1 MKRVV
6 YSGIEGR
13 SLGYWGLMGALGFF
27 ILLAAGSFL
36 YMEHSG
42 HHATGMNNQIVWGM
56 PHVFAIFLIVAASG
70 ALNIASISSVFNQ
83 RIYKPMARMSAIL
96 ALTLLAGGLAV
107 LVLDLGR
114 ADRLVVAMTQYNFK
128 SIFAWNIYLYT
139 GFFVIVLTYLWT
151 MFDPVMHKHTR
162 KAGTAAFIWRLA
174 LTTGTGSIFGFL
186 SARQGY
192 DAAIMAPMFIIM
204 SFAFGKA
211 IFLILLMGIFRLEDR
226 SISADLIVRLKSLFG
241 VFVAAVL
248 YFTVVFHLTN
258 LYAAEHGEFERFIL
272 MDGGIYTFLFW
283 GVQVFLGGIVPLVLI
298 YHPTFRHDVQSLIVA
313 CALVIIGGFAQVYG
327 IVIGGQAFPLMLFPG
342 KEVSSSF
349 NDGVVNSYV
358 PSAPEILLGV
368 GGIALAIALFLFAI
382 KVLRLVP
389 NNLGAEYTYVENK
402 DETAEVPC

>member
-42 HHATGMNNQIVWGM
+42 HHVTGMNNQVVWGM

-70 ALNIASISSVFNQ
+70 ALNVASISSVFNQ
-83 RIYKPMARMSAIL
+83 KIYKPLARMSAML
-96 ALTLLAGGLAV
+96 ALTLLAGGLVV
-107 LVLDLGR
+107 LLLDLGR
-114 ADRLVVAMTQYNFK
+114 ADRMITAVTNYNFK
-128 SIFAWNIYLYT
+128 SIFAWNIILYS
-139 GFFVIVLTYLWT
+139 GFFVIVLAYLWS
-151 MFDPVMHKHTR
+151 MFDPKLHKHTR
-162 KAGTAAFIWRLA
+162 KAGTAAFIWRLV

-211 IFLILLMGIFRLEDR
+211 IFMILLIGTYRYTDR
-226 SISADLIVRLKSLFG
+226 SISADLIERLNNLFG

-258 LYAAEHGEFERFIL
+258 LYAAEHGDFERFIL
-272 MDGGIYTFLFW
+272 MDGGVYTFLFW
-283 GVQVFLGGIVPLVLI
+283 VVQVLLGGVVPLVLI
-298 YHPTFRHDVQSLIVA
+298 YHPAFRYNIRSLIA
-313 CALVIIGGFAQVYG
+313 ASSLVIIGGIAHIYG
-327 IVIGGQAFPLMLFPG
+327 IVVGGQAFPLVLFPG

-349 NDGVVNSYV
+349 NEGVVNSYS
-358 PSAPEILLGV
+358 PSLPEILLGL
-368 GGIALAIALFLFAI
+368 GGVAVAVALFLFAI
-382 KVLRLVP
+382 KMLRLVP
-389 NNLGAEYTYVENK
+389 ENLDAEHTENV
-402 DETAEVPC
+402 TEVPA

>member
-13 SLGYWGLMGALGFF
+13 SLGYWGLMGVLGLF
-27 ILLAAGSFL
+27 ILMAAGSFL
-36 YMEHSG
+36 FMEHSG
-42 HHATGMNNQIVWGM
+42 HHASGMDNQIVWGV

-70 ALNIASISSVFNQ
+70 ALNVASISSVFNQ
-83 RIYKPMARMSAIL
+83 KIYKPLARMSAIL

-114 ADRLVVAMTQYNFK
+114 ADRLVVAMTYYNFK

-139 GFFVIVLTYLWT
+139 GFFAIVLTYLWT
-151 MFDPVMHKHTR
+151 MFDPAMHKFTR
-162 KAGTAAFIWRLA
+162 TAGTAAFLWRLA

-192 DAAIMAPMFIIM
+192 DASLMAPMFIIM

-211 IFLILLMGIFRLEDR
+211 IFLILLVGTYRFTNR
-226 SISADLIVRLKSLFG
+226 SISADLIVRLKNLFG

-248 YFTVVFHLTN
+248 YFTIVFHITN
-258 LYAAEHGEFERFIL
+258 LYAAEHGDFERFIL
-272 MDGGIYTFLFW
+272 VDGGIYTFLFW
-283 GVQVFLGGIVPLVLI
+283 VVQVGIGGIAPLVLI
-298 YHPTFRHDVQSLIVA
+298 YHPAFDHNYRALMTAAV
-313 CALVIIGGFAQVYG
+313 LVIIGGIAQIYG
-327 IVIGGQAFPLMLFPG
+327 IVIGGQAFPLVLFPG

-358 PSAPEILLGV
+358 PSLPEILLGL

-389 NNLGAEYTYVENK
+389 DNLNAERVEVYTDAPV
-402 DETAEVPC
+402 

>member
-13 SLGYWGLMGALGFF
+13 SLGYWGLMGVLGLF
-27 ILLAAGSFL
+27 ILMAAGSFFF
-36 YMEHSG
+36 MEHSG
-42 HHATGMNNQIVWGM
+42 HHATGMDNQIVWGI
-56 PHVFAIFLIVAASG
+56 PHVFAIFLIVADSG
-70 ALNIASISSVFNQ
+70 ALNVASISSVFNQ
-83 RIYKPMARMSAIL
+83 KIYKPLARMSAIL

-114 ADRLVVAMTQYNFK
+114 ADRLVVAMTSYNFK

-151 MFDPVMHKHTR
+151 MFDPAMHKYTR
-162 KAGTAAFIWRLA
+162 TAGTAAFLWRLA

-192 DAAIMAPMFIIM
+192 DAAVMAPMFIIM

-211 IFLILLMGIFRLEDR
+211 IFMILLIGTYRYTER
-226 SISADLIVRLKSLFG
+226 SMSADLIMRLKNLFG

-248 YFTVVFHLTN
+248 YFTVVFHITN
-258 LYAAEHGEFERFIL
+258 LYAAEHSGFERFIL
-272 MDGGIYTFLFW
+272 IEGGIFTMLFW
-283 GVQVFLGGIVPLVLI
+283 GVQVFLGGIVPLILI
-298 YHPTFRHDVQSLIVA
+298 YHSAFSHNYRALIVA
-313 CALVIIGGFAQVYG
+313 SVLVILGGIAQVYG
-327 IVIGGQAFPLMLFPG
+327 IVIGGQAYPLVLFPG

-349 NDGVVNSYV
+349 NDGVISSYT
-358 PSAPEILLGV
+358 PSLPEVLLGL
-368 GGIALAIALFLFAI
+368 GGVALAIALFLFAI

-389 NNLGAEYTYVENK
+389 DNLNAEHTENSS
-402 DETAEVPC
+402 DVPC

>member
-13 SLGYWGLMGALGFF
+13 SIGYWGLMGVLGFF

-42 HHATGMNNQIVWGM
+42 HYVTGMNNQIVWGM

-70 ALNIASISSVFNQ
+70 ALNVASISSVFNQ
-83 RIYKPMARMSAIL
+83 KIYKPLARMSAML
-96 ALTLLAGGLAV
+96 ALTLLAGGLVV
-107 LVLDLGR
+107 LLLDLGR
-114 ADRLVVAMTQYNFK
+114 ADRMIVAITSYNFK
-128 SIFAWNIYLYT
+128 SIFAWNIILYS

-151 MFDPVMHKHTR
+151 MFDPKMHQHTR
-162 KAGTAAFIWRLA
+162 KAGTAAFIWRLV

-211 IFLILLMGIFRLEDR
+211 IFMILLIGTYRYTNR
-226 SISADLIVRLKSLFG
+226 SISADLIERLNNLFG

-248 YFTVVFHLTN
+248 YFTVVFHVTN
-258 LYAAEHGEFERFIL
+258 LYAAEHGDFERFIL

-283 GVQVFLGGIVPLVLI
+283 IVQVLLGGVVPLVLI
-298 YHPTFRHDVQSLIVA
+298 YHPSFRYDIRSLISA
-313 CALVIIGGFAQVYG
+313 STLVIVGGVAHIYG
-327 IVIGGQAFPLMLFPG
+327 IVIGGQAFPLVLFPG
-342 KEVSSSF
+342 KDVSSSF
-349 NDGVVNSYV
+349 NDGVVNSYT
-358 PSAPEILLGV
+358 PSLPEILLGL
-368 GGIALAIALFLFAI
+368 GGVAVAIALFLFAI
-382 KVLRLVP
+382 KMLRLVP
-389 NNLGAEYTYVENK
+389 ERLDSEHIENI
-402 DETAEVPC
+402 TEVPA

>member
-13 SLGYWGLMGALGFF
+13 SLGYWGLMGVLGLF
-27 ILLAAGSFL
+27 ILLAAGSFFV
-36 YMEHSG
+36 MEHSG
-42 HHATGMNNQIVWGM
+42 HHATGMDNQIVWGI

-70 ALNIASISSVFNQ
+70 ALNVASISSVFNQ
-83 RIYKPMARMSAIL
+83 KIYKPLARMSAIL

-114 ADRLVVAMTQYNFK
+114 ADRLVVAMTSYNFK

-151 MFDPVMHKHTR
+151 MFDPAMHKYTR
-162 KAGTAAFIWRLA
+162 TAGTAAFLWRLA

-192 DAAIMAPMFIIM
+192 DAAVMAPMFIIM

-211 IFLILLMGIFRLEDR
+211 IFMILLIGTYRYTER
-226 SISADLIVRLKSLFG
+226 SMSADLIMRLKNLFG

-248 YFTVVFHLTN
+248 YFTVVFHITN
-258 LYAAEHGEFERFIL
+258 LYAAEHSGFERFIL
-272 MDGGIYTFLFW
+272 IEGGIFTMLFW
-283 GVQVFLGGIVPLVLI
+283 GVQVFLGGIVPLILI
-298 YHPTFRHDVQSLIVA
+298 YHSAFSHNYRALIVA
-313 CALVIIGGFAQVYG
+313 SVLVILGGIAQVYG
-327 IVIGGQAFPLMLFPG
+327 IVIGGQAYPLVLFPG

-349 NDGVVNSYV
+349 NDGVISSYT
-358 PSAPEILLGV
+358 PSLPEVLLGL
-368 GGIALAIALFLFAI
+368 GGVALAIALFLFAI

-389 NNLGAEYTYVENK
+389 DNLNAEHTENSS
-402 DETAEVPC
+402 DVPC

>member
-13 SLGYWGLMGALGFF
+13 SLGYWGLMGVLGLF
-27 ILLAAGSFL
+27 ILMAAGSFL
-36 YMEHSG
+36 FMEHSG
-42 HHATGMNNQIVWGM
+42 HHASGMDNQVVWGM

-70 ALNIASISSVFNQ
+70 ALNVASISSVFNQ
-83 RIYKPMARMSAIL
+83 KIYKPLARMSAIL

-114 ADRLVVAMTQYNFK
+114 ADRLMVAVTYYNFK

-139 GFFVIVLTYLWT
+139 GFFAIVLTYLWT
-151 MFDPVMHKHTR
+151 MFDPAMHKFTR
-162 KAGTAAFIWRLA
+162 TAGTTAFLWRLA

-192 DAAIMAPMFIIM
+192 DASLMAPMFIIM

-211 IFLILLMGIFRLEDR
+211 IFLILLIGTYRYTNR
-226 SISADLIVRLKSLFG
+226 SISADLIGRLKNLFG

-258 LYAAEHGEFERFIL
+258 LYAAEHADYERFIL
-272 MDGGIYTFLFW
+272 VDGGIYTFLFW
-283 GVQVFLGGIVPLVLI
+283 VGQVLIGGIIPLILI
-298 YHPTFRHDVQSLIVA
+298 FHSAFSHNYRALITA
-313 CALVIIGGFAQVYG
+313 AALVILGGLAQVYG
-327 IVIGGQAFPLMLFPG
+327 IVIGGQAFPLVLFPG

-349 NDGVVNSYV
+349 NDGVVNSYS
-358 PSAPEILLGV
+358 PSLPEVLLGL

-389 NNLGAEYTYVENK
+389 DNLNAERA
-402 DETAEVPC
+402 ETSADVPC

>member
-1 MKRVV
+1 MMKRVV

-13 SLGYWGLMGALGFF
+13 SLGYWGLMGLLGLF

-36 YMEHSG
+36 FMEHSG
-42 HHATGMNNQIVWGM
+42 HHTTGMDNQIVWGM

-70 ALNIASISSVFNQ
+70 ALNVASISSVFNQ
-83 RIYKPMARMSAIL
+83 KIYKPLARMSAIL

-114 ADRLVVAMTQYNFK
+114 ADRLIVAMTSYNFK

-139 GFFVIVLTYLWT
+139 GFFAIVLTYLWT
-151 MFDPVMHKHTR
+151 MFDPAVHKFTR
-162 KAGTAAFIWRLA
+162 TAGTAAFLWRLA

-192 DAAIMAPMFIIM
+192 DAALMAPMFIIM

-211 IFLILLMGIFRLEDR
+211 IFLILLIGTYRYTER
-226 SISADLIVRLKSLFG
+226 SISADLLVRLKNLFG

-258 LYAAEHGEFERFIL
+258 LYAAEHADFERFIL
-272 MDGGIYTFLFW
+272 LDGGLYTFLFW
-283 GVQVFLGGIVPLVLI
+283 VVQVGLGGVIPLVLI
-298 YHPTFRHDVQSLIVA
+298 YHSAFSHNYRALITAAV
-313 CALVIIGGFAQVYG
+313 LVIVGGVAQIYG
-327 IVIGGQAFPLMLFPG
+327 IVIGGQAFPLVLFPG

-358 PSAPEILLGV
+358 PSLPEILLGL
-368 GGIALAIALFLFAI
+368 GGVALAIALFLFAI

-389 NNLGAEYTYVENK
+389 DNLNAERA
-402 DETAEVPC
+402 ETTADVPC

>member
-1 MKRVV
+1 MKRIV

-13 SLGYWGLMGALGFF
+13 SIGYWGLMAVLGFF
-27 ILLAAGSFL
+27 ILLAAGSFF
-36 YMEHSG
+36 YMHGG
-42 HHATGMNNQIVWGM
+42 HYVTGMDNQVVWGM

-70 ALNIASISSVFNQ
+70 ALNVASISSVFNQ
-83 RIYKPMARMSAIL
+83 SIYKPMARMSAIL

-114 ADRLVVAMTQYNFK
+114 ADRLIVAMTSYNFK

-151 MFDPVMHKHTR
+151 MFDPAMHQHTR
-162 KAGTAAFIWRLA
+162 KAGTAAFLWRLA

-186 SARQGY
+186 AARQGY
-192 DAAIMAPMFIIM
+192 DAAVMAPMFIIM

-211 IFLILLMGIFRLEDR
+211 FFLILLIGIFRFTNR
-226 SISADLIVRLKSLFG
+226 SISADLITRLKNLFG

-258 LYAAEHGEFERFIL
+258 LYAAEHGGFERFIL

-283 GVQVFLGGIVPLVLI
+283 VVQVFLGGIVPLVLI
-298 YHPTFRHDVQSLIVA
+298 FHSAFSHNYKALITA
-313 CALVIIGGFAQVYG
+313 AILVIAGGVAQIYG
-327 IVIGGQAFPLMLFPG
+327 IVIGGQAYPLVLFPG

-358 PSAPEILLGV
+358 PTLPEILLGL
-368 GGIALAIALFLFAI
+368 GGVALAIALFLFAI

-389 NNLGAEYTYVENK
+389 ENLNAERTDNK
-402 DETAEVPC
+402 ADVPC

>member
-13 SLGYWGLMGALGFF
+13 SIGYWGLMGVLGFF

-42 HHATGMNNQIVWGM
+42 HHVTGMNNQIVWGM

-70 ALNIASISSVFNQ
+70 ALNVASISSVFNQ
-83 RIYKPMARMSAIL
+83 KIYKPLARMSAML
-96 ALTLLAGGLAV
+96 ALTLLAGGLVV
-107 LVLDLGR
+107 LLLDLGR
-114 ADRLVVAMTQYNFK
+114 ADRMITAITSYNFK
-128 SIFAWNIYLYT
+128 SIFAWNIILYT

-151 MFDPVMHKHTR
+151 MFDPKMNQHTR
-162 KAGTAAFIWRLA
+162 KAGTAAFIWRLV

-211 IFLILLMGIFRLEDR
+211 IFMILLIGTYRYTNR
-226 SISADLIVRLKSLFG
+226 SISADLIERLNNLFG

-248 YFTVVFHLTN
+248 YFTIVFHVTN
-258 LYAAEHGEFERFIL
+258 LYAAEHAGFERFIL
-272 MDGGIYTFLFW
+272 VDGGIYTFLFW
-283 GVQVFLGGIVPLVLI
+283 IIQVLLGGVIPLILI
-298 YHPTFRHDVQSLIVA
+298 YHHSFRYDIRSLITA
-313 CALVIIGGFAQVYG
+313 SSLVIIGGVAHIYG
-327 IVIGGQAFPLMLFPG
+327 IVIGGQAFPLVLFPG

-349 NDGVVNSYV
+349 NEGVVNSYT
-358 PSAPEILLGV
+358 PSLPEILLGL
-368 GGIALAIALFLFAI
+368 GGVAVAIALFLFAI
-382 KVLRLVP
+382 KMLRLVP
-389 NNLGAEYTYVENK
+389 ERLDSEHVENI
-402 DETAEVPC
+402 TEVPA

>member
-13 SLGYWGLMGALGFF
+13 SLGYWGLMGVLGLF
-27 ILLAAGSFL
+27 ILMAAGSFFF
-36 YMEHSG
+36 MEHSG
-42 HHATGMNNQIVWGM
+42 HHATGMDNQIVWGI

-70 ALNIASISSVFNQ
+70 ALNVASISSVFNQ
-83 RIYKPMARMSAIL
+83 KIYKPLARMSAIL

-114 ADRLVVAMTQYNFK
+114 ADRLVVAMTSYNFK

-151 MFDPVMHKHTR
+151 MFDPAMHKYTR
-162 KAGTAAFIWRLA
+162 TAGTAAFLWRLA

-192 DAAIMAPMFIIM
+192 DAAVMAPMFIIM

-211 IFLILLMGIFRLEDR
+211 IFMILLIGTYRYTER
-226 SISADLIVRLKSLFG
+226 SMSADLIMRLKNLFG

-248 YFTVVFHLTN
+248 YFTVVFHITN
-258 LYAAEHGEFERFIL
+258 LYAAEHSGFERFIL
-272 MDGGIYTFLFW
+272 IEGGIFTMLFW
-283 GVQVFLGGIVPLVLI
+283 GVQVFLGGIVPLILI
-298 YHPTFRHDVQSLIVA
+298 YHSAFSHNYRALIVA
-313 CALVIIGGFAQVYG
+313 SVLVILGGIAQVYG
-327 IVIGGQAFPLMLFPG
+327 IVIGGQAYPLVLFPG

-349 NDGVVNSYV
+349 NDGVISSYT
-358 PSAPEILLGV
+358 PSLPEVLLGL
-368 GGIALAIALFLFAI
+368 GGVALAIALFLFAI

-389 NNLGAEYTYVENK
+389 DNLNAEHTENSS
-402 DETAEVPC
+402 DVPC